1 MTSSGQ
7 SAWNPNDPLTEGVIY
22 EKRLADDIGQQWR
35 DLARALGF
43 HHSIIEDI
51 QQEKG
56 NSKECCIEVL
66 VRWLRQNGKG
76 ATAGKLVEALTK
88 IGLKNLADRFPIKS
102 SDTNRNSKENGK
114 VRELEDRVSK
124 MENKNIKE
132 LEKEVSKMKLN
143 NKELEEEVSKLRA
156 INKELQDGEKQE
168 VEVSKMKTKNKE
180 LEEEVSKLR
189 AINKKLQDGEKQ
201 EVEVSKFKELEE
213 EVSKMKHNNK
223 ELEEEVSK
231 LRAINKELQDGE
243 KQEVEVSKMKTKN
256 KELEEEVSKL
266 RAINKKLQDGEKQE
280 VEVSKIKELE
290 EEVDII
296 KNKNKELEEEVSKLR
311 AINKELQDGEK
322 REVEV
327 SKMKTK
333 NKELEEE
340 VSKLRAINKK
350 LQDGEKHEVEVS
362 KIKELEEEVDKMK
375 NKNKEL
381 EEEDLEHKLSKE
393 TDEEARERRISAKL
407 QKYIRDLKTYVTS
420 SLEVPEVKQDQLKTP
435 VKLGILKTLSE
446 HLGDLYIGIRDMVSE
461 TCKCSEDLKREFY
474 DFGYHGLRADHN
486 ELIHRVQDL
495 EDTVEEMNEEEKEEL
510 QKLKEFQMNR
520 ESLIKELEEKWRA
533 LFSPPERLSR
543 TRSFLTIGRGEK
555 STDNKKVKRN
565 TDPGTRPKQ
574 RNIRDKRLQNPKH
587 FSIGR
592 KTLKRLQFGTL
603 HYQRLNES

>member
-132 LEKEVSKMKLN
+132 LEKEVSKMTLN

-243 KQEVEVSKMKTKN
+243 KREVEVSKMKTKNKELEEEVSKLRAINKELQDGEKQDVEVSKMKTKN

-290 EEVDII
+290 EEV
-296 KNKNKELEEEVSKLR
+296 
-311 AINKELQDGEK
+311 
-322 REVEV
+322 
-327 SKMKTK
+327 SKMKNK

-350 LQDGEKHEVEVS
+350 LQDSEKQEVEIS
-362 KIKELEEEVDKMK
+362 KI
-375 NKNKEL
+375 KEL

>member
-243 KQEVEVSKMKTKN
+243 KREVEVSKMKTKN

-266 RAINKKLQDGEKQE
+266 RAINKELQDGEKQ
-280 VEVSKIKELE
+280 
-290 EEVDII
+290 D
-296 KNKNKELEEEVSKLR
+296 
-311 AINKELQDGEK
+311 
-322 REVEV
+322 VEV

>member
-132 LEKEVSKMKLN
+132 LEKEVSKMTLN

-243 KQEVEVSKMKTKN
+243 K
-256 KELEEEVSKL
+256 
-266 RAINKKLQDGEKQE
+266 R
-280 VEVSKIKELE
+280 
-290 EEVDII
+290 
-296 KNKNKELEEEVSKLR
+296 
-311 AINKELQDGEK
+311 
-322 REVEV
+322 
-327 SKMKTK
+327 
-333 NKELEEE
+333 
-340 VSKLRAINKK
+340 
-350 LQDGEKHEVEVS
+350 EVEVS

>member
-132 LEKEVSKMKLN
+132 LEKEVSKMTLN

-243 KQEVEVSKMKTKN
+243 KREVEVSKMKTKNKELEEEVSKLRAINKELQDGEKQDVEVSKMKTKN

-280 VEVSKIKELE
+280 VEVSKM
-290 EEVDII
+290 
-296 KNKNKELEEEVSKLR
+296 KNKNKELEEE
-311 AINKELQDGEK
+311 I
-322 REVEV
+322 
-327 SKMKTK
+327 
-333 NKELEEE
+333 
-340 VSKLRAINKK
+340 
-350 LQDGEKHEVEVS
+350 S

>member
-7 SAWNPNDPLTEGVIY
+7 SAWNPNDPLSEGVIY

-76 ATAGKLVEALTK
+76 ATAEKLVEALTK
-88 IGLKNLADRFPIKS
+88 IGLKNLADRFPIKP
-102 SDTNRNSKENGK
+102 SDTNRNSKENSK

-132 LEKEVSKMKLN
+132 LEEEVSKMKHNNKKLEEEVSKLRAIN
-143 NKELEEEVSKLRA
+143 KELQDGEKQEVEVSKMKTKNKELEEEVSKLRA

-201 EVEVSKFKELEE
+201 DVEVSKFKELEE

-231 LRAINKELQDGE
+231 LRAINKKLQDGE
-243 KQEVEVSKMKTKN
+243 KQDVEVSKFRELEEEVSKMKNKN

-266 RAINKKLQDGEKQE
+266 RAINKKLQDSEKQE

-290 EEVDII
+290 E
-296 KNKNKELEEEVSKLR
+296 K
-311 AINKELQDGEK
+311 
-322 REVEV
+322 V
-327 SKMKTK
+327 SKMK
-333 NKELEEE
+333 N
-340 VSKLRAINKK
+340 N
-350 LQDGEKHEVEVS
+350 
-362 KIKELEEEVDKMK
+362 
-375 NKNKEL
+375 NKEL

-393 TDEEARERRISAKL
+393 TDEEARERRISEKL

-435 VKLGILKTLSE
+435 VKLDILKTLSE
-446 HLGDLYIGIRDMVSE
+446 HLGDLYIGTRDMVSE

-486 ELIHRVQDL
+486 ELIHRVKDL
-495 EDTVEEMNEEEKEEL
+495 DDTVQGMSEEEQEEL

-574 RNIRDKRLQNPKH
+574 RNVRDKRLQNPKH
-587 FSIGR
+587 LSIGR
-592 KTLKRLQFGTL
+592 KTLKRLQYGTL

>member
-243 KQEVEVSKMKTKN
+243 KQEVEVSKMKT
-256 KELEEEVSKL
+256 
-266 RAINKKLQDGEKQE
+266 
-280 VEVSKIKELE
+280 
-290 EEVDII
+290 
-296 KNKNKELEEEVSKLR
+296 KNKELEEEVSKLR

>member
-132 LEKEVSKMKLN
+132 LEKEVSKMTLN

-189 AINKKLQDGEKQ
+189 AINKELQDGEKR
-201 EVEVSKFKELEE
+201 EVEVSK
-213 EVSKMKHNNK
+213 MKTKNK

-243 KQEVEVSKMKTKN
+243 KQDVEVSKMKTKN

-290 EEVDII
+290 EEV
-296 KNKNKELEEEVSKLR
+296 
-311 AINKELQDGEK
+311 
-322 REVEV
+322 
-327 SKMKTK
+327 SKMKNK

-350 LQDGEKHEVEVS
+350 LQDSEKQEVEIS

>member
-132 LEKEVSKMKLN
+132 LEKEVSKMTLN

-231 LRAINKELQDGE
+231 MKTKNKELEEEVSKLRAINKELQDGE
-243 KQEVEVSKMKTKN
+243 KQDVEVSKMKTKN

-290 EEVDII
+290 EEV
-296 KNKNKELEEEVSKLR
+296 
-311 AINKELQDGEK
+311 
-322 REVEV
+322 
-327 SKMKTK
+327 SKMKNK

-350 LQDGEKHEVEVS
+350 LQDSEKQEVEIS

>member
-7 SAWNPNDPLTEGVIY
+7 SAWNPNDPLSEGVIY

-76 ATAGKLVEALTK
+76 ATAEKLVEALTK
-88 IGLKNLADRFPIKS
+88 IGLKNLADRFPIKP
-102 SDTNRNSKENGK
+102 SDTNRNSKENSK

-132 LEKEVSKMKLN
+132 LEEEVSKMKHN
-143 NKELEEEVSKLRA
+143 NKKLEEEVSKLRA

-180 LEEEVSKLR
+180 LEEEVSRLR

-201 EVEVSKFKELEE
+201 DVEVSKFKELEE

-266 RAINKKLQDGEKQE
+266 RAINKKLQDGEKQD
-280 VEVSKIKELE
+280 VEVSKF
-290 EEVDII
+290 
-296 KNKNKELEEEVSKLR
+296 KELEEEVSK
-311 AINKELQDGEK
+311 
-322 REVEV
+322 
-327 SKMKTK
+327 
-333 NKELEEE
+333 
-340 VSKLRAINKK
+340 
-350 LQDGEKHEVEVS
+350 
-362 KIKELEEEVDKMK
+362 MK
-375 NKNKEL
+375 NNNKEL

-393 TDEEARERRISAKL
+393 TDEEARERRISEKL

-435 VKLGILKTLSE
+435 VKLDILKTLSE
-446 HLGDLYIGIRDMVSE
+446 HLGDLYIGTRDMVSE

-486 ELIHRVQDL
+486 ELIHRVKDL
-495 EDTVEEMNEEEKEEL
+495 DDTVQGMSEEEQEEL

-574 RNIRDKRLQNPKH
+574 RNVRDKRLQNPKH
-587 FSIGR
+587 LSIGR
-592 KTLKRLQFGTL
+592 KTLKRLQYGTL

>member
-213 EVSKMKHNNK
+213 EV
-223 ELEEEVSK
+223 
-231 LRAINKELQDGE
+231 
-243 KQEVEVSKMKTKN
+243 
-256 KELEEEVSKL
+256 
-266 RAINKKLQDGEKQE
+266 
-280 VEVSKIKELE
+280 
-290 EEVDII
+290 DII

-322 REVEV
+322 REVEVSKMKTKNKELEEEVSKLRAINKELQDGEKQDVEV

>member
-132 LEKEVSKMKLN
+132 LEKEVSKMTLN
-143 NKELEEEVSKLRA
+143 NKELEEEVSK
-156 INKELQDGEKQE
+156 
-168 VEVSKMKTKNKE
+168 MKT
-180 LEEEVSKLR
+180 
-189 AINKKLQDGEKQ
+189 
-201 EVEVSKFKELEE
+201 
-213 EVSKMKHNNK
+213 
-223 ELEEEVSK
+223 
-231 LRAINKELQDGE
+231 
-243 KQEVEVSKMKTKN
+243 
-256 KELEEEVSKL
+256 
-266 RAINKKLQDGEKQE
+266 
-280 VEVSKIKELE
+280 
-290 EEVDII
+290 
-296 KNKNKELEEEVSKLR
+296 KNKELEEEVSKLR

-340 VSKLRAINKK
+340 VSKLRAINKELQDGEKQDVEVSKMKTKNKELEEEVSKLRAINKK
-350 LQDGEKHEVEVS
+350 LQDGEKQEVEVSKIKELEEEVSKMKNKNKELEEEVSKLRAINKKLQDSEKQEVEIS

>member
-132 LEKEVSKMKLN
+132 LEKEVSKMTLN

-243 KQEVEVSKMKTKN
+243 KREVEVSKMKTKNKELEEEVSKLRAINKELQDGEKQDVEVSKMKTKN

-266 RAINKKLQDGEKQE
+266 RAINKKLQDGEKQ
-280 VEVSKIKELE
+280 
-290 EEVDII
+290 
-296 KNKNKELEEEVSKLR
+296 
-311 AINKELQDGEK
+311 
-322 REVEV
+322 
-327 SKMKTK
+327 
-333 NKELEEE
+333 
-340 VSKLRAINKK
+340 
-350 LQDGEKHEVEVS
+350 EVEVS

>member
-132 LEKEVSKMKLN
+132 LEKEVSKMTLN

-243 KQEVEVSKMKTKN
+243 KREVEVSKIKELEEEVSKMKNKN

-266 RAINKKLQDGEKQE
+266 RAINKKLQDSEKQE
-280 VEVSKIKELE
+280 VEI
-290 EEVDII
+290 
-296 KNKNKELEEEVSKLR
+296 
-311 AINKELQDGEK
+311 
-322 REVEV
+322 
-327 SKMKTK
+327 
-333 NKELEEE
+333 
-340 VSKLRAINKK
+340 
-350 LQDGEKHEVEVS
+350 S

>member
-132 LEKEVSKMKLN
+132 LEKEVSKMTLN

-243 KQEVEVSKMKTKN
+243 KREVEVSKMKTKNKELEEEVSKLRAINKELQDGEKQDVEVSKMKTKN

-290 EEVDII
+290 EEVSKM
-296 KNKNKELEEEVSKLR
+296 KNKNKELEEE
-311 AINKELQDGEK
+311 I
-322 REVEV
+322 
-327 SKMKTK
+327 
-333 NKELEEE
+333 
-340 VSKLRAINKK
+340 
-350 LQDGEKHEVEVS
+350 S

>member
-132 LEKEVSKMKLN
+132 LEKEVSKMTLN

-243 KQEVEVSKMKTKN
+243 KREVEVSKMKTKNKELEEEVSKLRAINKELQDGEKQDVEVSKMKTKN

-290 EEVDII
+290 EEVSKM
-296 KNKNKELEEEVSKLR
+296 KNKNKELEEE
-311 AINKELQDGEK
+311 I
-322 REVEV
+322 
-327 SKMKTK
+327 
-333 NKELEEE
+333 
-340 VSKLRAINKK
+340 
-350 LQDGEKHEVEVS
+350 S
-362 KIKELEEEVDKMK
+362 KI
-375 NKNKEL
+375 KEL

>member
-7 SAWNPNDPLTEGVIY
+7 SAWNPNDPLSEGVIY

-76 ATAGKLVEALTK
+76 ATAEKLVEALTK
-88 IGLKNLADRFPIKS
+88 IGLKNLADRFPIKP
-102 SDTNRNSKENGK
+102 SDTNRNSKENSK

-132 LEKEVSKMKLN
+132 LEEEVSKMKHN
-143 NKELEEEVSKLRA
+143 NKKLEEEVSKLRA

-180 LEEEVSKLR
+180 LEEEVSRLR

-201 EVEVSKFKELEE
+201 DVEVSKFKELEE

-266 RAINKKLQDGEKQE
+266 RAINKKLQDGEKQD
-280 VEVSKIKELE
+280 VEVSKFR
-290 EEVDII
+290 
-296 KNKNKELEEEVSKLR
+296 ELEEEVSK
-311 AINKELQDGEK
+311 
-322 REVEV
+322 
-327 SKMKTK
+327 MKNK

-350 LQDGEKHEVEVS
+350 LQDSEKQEVEVS
-362 KIKELEEEVDKMK
+362 KIKELEEKVSKMK
-375 NKNKEL
+375 NNNKEL

-393 TDEEARERRISAKL
+393 TDEEARERRISEKL

-435 VKLGILKTLSE
+435 VKLDILKTLSE
-446 HLGDLYIGIRDMVSE
+446 HLGDLYIGTRDMVSE

-486 ELIHRVQDL
+486 ELIHRVKDL
-495 EDTVEEMNEEEKEEL
+495 DDTVQGMSEEEQEEL

-574 RNIRDKRLQNPKH
+574 RNVRDKRLQNPKH
-587 FSIGR
+587 LSIGR
-592 KTLKRLQFGTL
+592 KTLKRLQYGTL

>member
-132 LEKEVSKMKLN
+132 LEKEVSKMTLN

-243 KQEVEVSKMKTKN
+243 K
-256 KELEEEVSKL
+256 
-266 RAINKKLQDGEKQE
+266 
-280 VEVSKIKELE
+280 
-290 EEVDII
+290 
-296 KNKNKELEEEVSKLR
+296 
-311 AINKELQDGEK
+311 

-340 VSKLRAINKK
+340 VSKLRAINKE
-350 LQDGEKHEVEVS
+350 LQDGEKQDVEVSKMKTKNKELEEEVSKIKELEEEVSKMKNKNKELEEEVSKLRAINKKLQDSEKQEVEIS

>member
-189 AINKKLQDGEKQ
+189 AINK
-201 EVEVSKFKELEE
+201 
-213 EVSKMKHNNK
+213 
-223 ELEEEVSK
+223 
-231 LRAINKELQDGE
+231 ELQDGE

-322 REVEV
+322 REVEVSKMKTKNKELEEEVSKLRAINKELQDGEKQDVEV

>member
-189 AINKKLQDGEKQ
+189 AINK
-201 EVEVSKFKELEE
+201 
-213 EVSKMKHNNK
+213 
-223 ELEEEVSK
+223 
-231 LRAINKELQDGE
+231 ELQDGE

-256 KELEEEVSKL
+256 KELEE
-266 RAINKKLQDGEKQE
+266 
-280 VEVSKIKELE
+280 EVSKIKELE

-322 REVEV
+322 REVEVSKMKTKNKELEEEVSKLRAINKELQDGEKQDVEV

>member
-132 LEKEVSKMKLN
+132 LEKEVSKMTLN

-243 KQEVEVSKMKTKN
+243 K
-256 KELEEEVSKL
+256 
-266 RAINKKLQDGEKQE
+266 
-280 VEVSKIKELE
+280 
-290 EEVDII
+290 
-296 KNKNKELEEEVSKLR
+296 
-311 AINKELQDGEK
+311 

-340 VSKLRAINKK
+340 VSKLRAINKE
-350 LQDGEKHEVEVS
+350 LQDGEKQDVEVSKMKTKNKELEEEVS

>member
-132 LEKEVSKMKLN
+132 LEKEVSKMTLN
-143 NKELEEEVSKLRA
+143 NKELEE
-156 INKELQDGEKQE
+156 
-168 VEVSKMKTKNKE
+168 EVSKMKTKNKE

-243 KQEVEVSKMKTKN
+243 KREVEVSKMKTKNKELEEEVSKLRAINKELQDGEKQDVEVSKMKTKN

-290 EEVDII
+290 EEV
-296 KNKNKELEEEVSKLR
+296 
-311 AINKELQDGEK
+311 
-322 REVEV
+322 
-327 SKMKTK
+327 SKMKNK

-350 LQDGEKHEVEVS
+350 LQDSEKQEVEIS